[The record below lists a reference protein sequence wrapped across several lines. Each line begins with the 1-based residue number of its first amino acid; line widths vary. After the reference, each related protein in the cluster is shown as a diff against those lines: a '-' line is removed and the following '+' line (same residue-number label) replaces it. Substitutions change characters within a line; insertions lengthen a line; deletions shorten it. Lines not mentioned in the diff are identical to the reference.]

1 MPLTADQQKDM
12 VERLLEAERE
22 RRPFPPF
29 TDTFTD
35 FSLADAYAVQ
45 RELVATKVAA
55 GAGVLGWK
63 AGFTSAPMRQQ
74 MGVAEPNYGRL
85 LEGGLIDG
93 DLHLD
98 ELIRPRVEPEVAFIM
113 GEDVPGPGVT
123 ADRILRA
130 TRWVCGCIEVVDSR
144 FADYRFRLEDNT
156 ADNSSSARL
165 VLGEKLVPV
174 DGLDLRL
181 IGAVMEKNGEV
192 LMTGAGAAALGHPAR
207 SVAWIANELARAG

>member
-1 MPLTADQQKDM
+1 
-12 VERLLEAERE
+12 
-22 RRPFPPF
+22 
-29 TDTFTD
+29 
-35 FSLADAYAVQ
+35 
-45 RELVATKVAA
+45 
-55 GAGVLGWK
+55 
-63 AGFTSAPMRQQ
+63 
-74 MGVAEPNYGRL
+74 MGVAEPNYGCL
-85 LEGGLIDG
+85 LESVVIDG

-113 GEDVPGPGVT
+113 GEDVSGPGVT

-165 VLGEKLVPV
+165 VLGEKLLPV

-181 IGAVMEKNGEV
+181 LGAALLKNGEV
-192 LMTGAGAAALGHPAR
+192 MLTGAGAAALGHPAR
-207 SVAWIANELARAG
+207 SVAWIVNELARAGETLRAGQIVISGGLTSAPFIEKGDQFTAWFDHLGPVSVRGL